1 MQRRLFSRRD
11 IVIFLCLIALS
22 ALALFFMGKENGEVV
37 EIWVDGELYKKEALS
52 TPMKLTLEN
61 GVEIE
66 CDGEAVFFSHSD
78 CPDKVCVRS
87 GKMKTA
93 GQWAACLPNKTVV
106 KISGKEKVDTVG

>member
-37 EIWVDGELYKKEALS
+37 EIWVDGELYKEESLA
-52 TPMKLTLEN
+52 TPFALTLEN

-66 CDGEAVFFSHSD
+66 CDGETVFFSHSD

-87 GKMKTA
+87 GK
-93 GQWAACLPNKTVV
+93 
-106 KISGKEKVDTVG
+106 